1 MFFVVYQVKSGRT
14 IAVYER
20 ESSAKGRVTKNNKEL
35 VVEILRDDNK
45 NYWWRDRRVEWAYCN
60 YADYGPHFYRANK
73 KRR

>member
-35 VVEILRDDNK
+35 VVEILK
-45 NYWWRDRRVEWAYCN
+45 GTRVRYSWERMEEWAYCSYVD
-60 YADYGPHFYRANK
+60 YAPHFYRYQK
-73 KRR
+73 SRS

>member
-35 VVEILRDDNK
+35 VVEILKGTRAR
-45 NYWWRDRRVEWAYCN
+45 YSWERMEEWAYCSYVD
-60 YADYGPHFYRANK
+60 YAPHFYRYQK
-73 KRR
+73 SRS

>member
-35 VVEILRDDNK
+35 VVEILKGTRAR
-45 NYWWRDRRVEWAYCN
+45 YSWERMEEWAYCSYVD
-60 YADYGPHFYRANK
+60 YAPHFYKYQKSRS
-73 KRR
+73 